1 MKINQA
7 SFQMKNADFLCK
19 LGLECF
25 FNDFIIHVSL
35 QVENN
40 FVYSILTQMLSAVKI
55 TVLKAQFTPQNV
67 FFCHVLTLKLFETC
81 MCFSLL

>member
-1 MKINQA
+1 
-7 SFQMKNADFLCK
+7 MKNADFLCK

-35 QVENN
+35 QVEIN
-40 FVYSILTQMLSAVKI
+40 FVYSILTQMCAVKI

-67 FFCHVLTLKLFETC
+67 FFFCHVLTLKLLETC